1 MSWKQ
6 DFQEFQVF
14 QKFQE
19 IPRLPCFHILW
30 KQGFRESMGQLTAAV
45 ACMMISYGYQIKGRI
60 LRKDFLIFK
69 LSYLYSGGITGGL
82 LVIGSI
88 CNL

>member
-19 IPRLPCFHILW
+19 IPRPSSFHILW
-30 KQGFRESMGQLTAAV
+30 KQGFRETMGQLTSVV
-45 ACMMISYGYQIKGRI
+45 AGCCLYDDKLQVSDQGLYIKKRFP
-60 LRKDFLIFK
+60 DF
-69 LSYLYSGGITGGL
+69 
-82 LVIGSI
+82 
-88 CNL
+88 